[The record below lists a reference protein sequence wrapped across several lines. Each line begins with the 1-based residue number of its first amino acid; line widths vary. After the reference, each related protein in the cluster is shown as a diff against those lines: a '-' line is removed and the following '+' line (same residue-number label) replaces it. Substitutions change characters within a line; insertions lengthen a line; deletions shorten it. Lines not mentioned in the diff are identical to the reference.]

1 MKDRADLNGDA
12 AIATHQSE
20 QRRASVVEEPE
31 RGGGPDRR
39 AAAAPT
45 VRIDIQR
52 LRADFPIL
60 ARTVNGKPLV
70 YLDNAATSQKPRAVL
85 DAISGYYSSINA
97 NVHRGVHE
105 LSGRATDAYEAARD
119 RVRRFLGARST
130 HEIVFTR
137 NATEGINLVAYTFVK
152 PNLRPGDE
160 VLITAMEHHSNIVP
174 WQIVCEGTGASLKVA
189 PIDDRGA
196 LELDRFEKLLTPR
209 TKIAAVTHMSNALGT
224 ITPVQE
230 IVRMARAQGV
240 PVLVDASQA
249 AYHMPIDVQALDCDF
264 LVATGHKLY
273 GPTGIG
279 VLFGKEARLEA
290 MPPFMGGGDM
300 IASVSFERTTWNVLP
315 YKFEAGTPHIAGAIG
330 LHAALDYI
338 DAVGFEAIGAHERGL
353 LEYGTAVLES
363 VEGVRLIGTAPQ
375 KASILSF
382 VMDGVHPHDIGTI
395 VDREGVAIRT
405 GHHCA
410 QPVME
415 RFGVPATA
423 RASLAMYNTRDELD
437 GLGRALHRVRE
448 VLG

>member
-1 MKDRADLNGDA
+1 MIQGVRAG
-12 AIATHQSE
+12 IH
-20 QRRASVVEEPE
+20 VE
-31 RGGGPDRR
+31 R
-39 AAAAPT
+39 
-45 VRIDIQR
+45 V
-52 LRADFPIL
+52 RADFPIL
-60 ARTVNGKPLV
+60 ERTVNGKPLV
-70 YLDNAATSQKPRAVL
+70 YLDNAATTQKPRPVL
-85 DAISGYYSSINA
+85 AAIDAYYRDINA

-105 LSGRATDAYEAARD
+105 LSARATDAYEAARERI
-119 RVRRFLGARST
+119 RVFFGARSA

-137 NATEGINLVAYTFVK
+137 NATEGINLVAYSFLK

-160 VLITAMEHHSNIVP
+160 VIVTAMEHHSNIVP
-174 WQIVCEGTGASLKVA
+174 WQIVCAGSGASLKVA
-189 PIDDRGA
+189 PIDDRG
-196 LELDRFEKLLTPR
+196 ELQLDEFERLLTPR

-224 ITPVQE
+224 VTPARE
-230 IVRMARAQGV
+230 IVRLAHAHGV
-240 PVLVDASQA
+240 PVLIDASQA
-249 AYHMPIDVQALDCDF
+249 AYHMRMDVQALDCDF

-279 VLFGKEARLEA
+279 VLFGKEARLDA

-300 IASVSFERTTWNVLP
+300 IASVSFERSTWNVLP

-338 DAVGFEAIGAHERGL
+338 DSIGFDAIAAHEREL
-353 LEYGTAVLES
+353 LDYGTAVLEG
-363 VEGVRLIGTAPQ
+363 VDGVRLIGTAPD

-423 RASLAMYNTRDELD
+423 RASLAMYNTREELD
-437 GLGRALHRVRE
+437 ALGRALRRVRE
-448 VLG
+448 VFA